1 MKRKIC
7 LVLAAIMSVSLC
19 ACSGKG
25 EASKGTSAPGA
36 SSLETAEEEKTTAAS
51 GSETPSQPAAAA
63 GGENL
68 PSGPVEIQLWTD
80 FTIDDNILIHAVDG
94 FNEAYKE
101 KGYTVV
107 LDKFAG
113 SERSAKMAAAI
124 EANQLPAL
132 FFSAWFTTSDFV
144 HQGYVADISDIAA
157 AVKEDMFP
165 SAYEATQI
173 DKKSY
178 MIGLYQSYF
187 GMMYNGDMFR
197 EAGLESYIP
206 KDENALA
213 YWSLDEFDEIL
224 TKLKDYFGGT
234 EGYPMGLFAASSQA
248 DTFMLD
254 WLCMYGGN
262 MWSDGKSSAGS
273 DENVVKALDTMIQ
286 WMKDGKV
293 NSNVATKD
301 GTEVA
306 PDFKNGLSAICS
318 AQISS
323 YNSTI
328 RSMEAGEFP
337 ECDLRMAAVPVKDGG
352 KDTSLMAN
360 YIYGASILENGKE
373 DEMAVARL
381 FLTWLLEDKES
392 LTAINTNAFPC
403 FSGIAE
409 DPAVVA
415 DHPMYPAYTEA
426 APFIWDFTGNVPGY
440 VSTRSKLFPQL
451 QAAFSG
457 SKTAAQAL
465 EDYSKDANEV
475 IEEYTQNS
483 LVLN

>member
-80 FTIDDNILIHAVDG
+80 FTIDDNILVHAVDG
-94 FNEAYKE
+94 FNEAYKD

-173 DKKSY
+173 DNHQCP
-178 MIGLYQSYF
+178 IHTHP
-187 GMMYNGDMFR
+187 R
-197 EAGLESYIP
+197 
-206 KDENALA
+206 
-213 YWSLDEFDEIL
+213 
-224 TKLKDYFGGT
+224 
-234 EGYPMGLFAASSQA
+234 
-248 DTFMLD
+248 
-254 WLCMYGGN
+254 
-262 MWSDGKSSAGS
+262 
-273 DENVVKALDTMIQ
+273 
-286 WMKDGKV
+286 
-293 NSNVATKD
+293 
-301 GTEVA
+301 
-306 PDFKNGLSAICS
+306 DF
-318 AQISS
+318 
-323 YNSTI
+323 Y
-328 RSMEAGEFP
+328 
-337 ECDLRMAAVPVKDGG
+337 
-352 KDTSLMAN
+352 
-360 YIYGASILENGKE
+360 
-373 DEMAVARL
+373 
-381 FLTWLLEDKES
+381 
-392 LTAINTNAFPC
+392 
-403 FSGIAE
+403 
-409 DPAVVA
+409 
-415 DHPMYPAYTEA
+415 
-426 APFIWDFTGNVPGY
+426 
-440 VSTRSKLFPQL
+440 
-451 QAAFSG
+451 
-457 SKTAAQAL
+457 
-465 EDYSKDANEV
+465 
-475 IEEYTQNS
+475 
-483 LVLN
+483 